1 LPKKYPPLTPDEVI
15 QILKA
20 RKFTLDSTRGDHQQW
35 EGFIR
40 DRKRKVTVDTGEKDF
55 DDEIIKSMINQS
67 GLSRDEF
74 YCSTDR
80 TARKINKR
88 LKK

>member
-1 LPKKYPPLTPDEVI
+1 MPKKYPPLTPDEVI
-15 QILKA
+15 QILKV
-20 RKFTLDSTRGDHQQW
+20 RKFILGSTRGDHQQW
-35 EGFIR
+35 EGFIY
-40 DRKRKVTVDTGEKDF
+40 DRRRKVTVDTGEKDF
-55 DDEIIKSMINQS
+55 DDEIMKSMINQS

-80 TARKINKR
+80 TARRINKR